1 MKFLRNVKDEM
12 KKVTWP
18 GRKQLRH
25 DTLIVIEMSLI
36 FAVMFFI
43 MDQAIKLV
51 FNLFL

>member
-25 DTLIVIEMSLI
+25 DALVVIESSII
-36 FAVMFFI
+36 FAVMFFV
-43 MDQAIKLV
+43 MDTVIKLI
-51 FNLFL
+51 FGLFL